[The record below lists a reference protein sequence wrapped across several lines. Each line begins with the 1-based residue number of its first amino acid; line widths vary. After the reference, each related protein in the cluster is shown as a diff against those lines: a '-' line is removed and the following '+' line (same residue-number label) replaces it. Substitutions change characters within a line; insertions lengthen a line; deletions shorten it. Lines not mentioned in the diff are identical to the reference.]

1 MTLLTFDDDQDEI
14 IELVDSSFFYVFT
27 IIVIYLIYKHSIPN
41 FAFLEASVSEGR
53 SVNFVTVQFVKDF
66 LATFSLMLR
75 FYILLFRMNVYDT
88 LEDFFDSYYIFIG
101 DFDDDEY
108 LNELFLS
115 IHGTILFT
123 FDNHDD
129 WSLFIE
135 DEKDF
140 SSDLFYSYYVVFESL
155 LQAYKLR
162 NRKIYLTQ
170 HNNYKI
176 DQS

>member
-27 IIVIYLIYKHSIPN
+27 IIVIYLIYKHSIHY

-53 SVNFVTVQFVKDF
+53 SVNFVTVQ
-66 LATFSLMLR
+66 
-75 FYILLFRMNVYDT
+75 NVYDT

-129 WSLFIE
+129 RSFLFE
-135 DEKDF
+135 DENDF
-140 SSDLFYSYYVVFESL
+140 SSDLFYSYYVV
-155 LQAYKLR
+155 
-162 NRKIYLTQ
+162 
-170 HNNYKI
+170 
-176 DQS
+176 

>member
-1 MTLLTFDDDQDEI
+1 MVVL
-14 IELVDSSFFYVFT
+14 
-27 IIVIYLIYKHSIPN
+27 YLIYKHSIHY

-123 FDNHDD
+123 LDNHDD
-129 WSLFIE
+129 RSFLFE
-135 DEKDF
+135 DENDF
-140 SSDLFYSYYVVFESL
+140 SGDLFYTYYVIWGKFFYFLIYMLEEGARLGLALYITFLIIFEVHAANCS
-155 LQAYKLR
+155 YKEDTFFVT
-162 NRKIYLTQ
+162 KK
-170 HNNYKI
+170 NNF
-176 DQS
+176 